1 MSEVR
6 EIVEKAVVLAYRWHY
21 GQTRKVTG
29 LPYFVHPVA
38 VAGLLEKVMREDP
51 FWAGWSTHL
60 NPILAAAYLH
70 DVVED
75 CGITQGNFIN
85 AFGRDIGLEIYH
97 LVIEVSEVSEPSMGN
112 RKLRRALDA
121 EHYSQ
126 ASPAGQSIKLADIY
140 DNAVGI
146 ARDDKKFWPTYQRE
160 MIELLPKLDKG
171 HGELWKLAYNAVHNP
186 AS

>member
-75 CGITQGNFIN
+75 CGIEMGDFFVQ
-85 AFGRDIGLEIYH
+85 FGREPGYEIYR
-97 LVIEVSEVSEPSMGN
+97 LVMEVTEVSRPEMGN

-126 ASPAGQSIKLADIY
+126 ASP
-140 DNAVGI
+140 
-146 ARDDKKFWPTYQRE
+146 W
-160 MIELLPKLDKG
+160 
-171 HGELWKLAYNAVHNP
+171 HNP
-186 AS
+186 QE